1 MTTSTYGIGNH
12 VCTSPLNEAC
22 FLKTGAGMLVGATL
36 VALASSLFT
45 TVSNLSG
52 SMVIVGKGPE
62 LHTIERLARAFEE
75 ANPEIGVEIRWDRNS
90 KRTEAVE
97 SGVADIGVAGQA
109 HAGLAAVA
117 IAWDGI
123 AVIVNKADPVKEVS
137 REQLVAMYSERVTR
151 WAELQTE
158 QQALRASDRS
168 VEQKRILSLGEL
180 DPEIRLIHRAPDQST
195 RQSFEEFL
203 GIAGYL
209 PKSATIV
216 ETDQQ
221 AISEVAGNLS
231 AVAYLSF
238 GVVLEARKA
247 GTSVRVLRVDH
258 IEATERN
265 VREGQ
270 YTLRRPVL
278 LLSRSEPNLLIETFI
293 AFTLSD
299 EEQAIVEEQFIPY
312 SAPTPSFVRHEG
324 LQHVIAEER
333 CAGTSCRAK
342 EIRASSWS

>member
-1 MTTSTYGIGNH
+1 
-12 VCTSPLNEAC
+12 
-22 FLKTGAGMLVGATL
+22 MLICATM

-52 SMVIVGKGPE
+52 SMVIVGNGPE

-90 KRTEAVE
+90 KPIESVE

-123 AVIVNKADPVKEVS
+123 AVIVNEANPVKEVS
-137 REQLVAMYSERVTR
+137 REQLAAMYSERVTR

-158 QQALRASDRS
+158 QQAVRASDRS
-168 VEQKRILSLGEL
+168 VEQKRILSPGEL

-195 RQSFEEFL
+195 RQSFEEIL
-203 GIAGYL
+203 GIAAYR
-209 PKSATIV
+209 PKSAIIV

-238 GVVLEARKA
+238 GAVLDARKA

-258 IEATERN
+258 IEASERN
-265 VREGQ
+265 VSEGQ
-270 YTLRRPVL
+270 YALRRPVL

-299 EEQAIVEEQFIPY
+299 EGQALVDEQFIPY
-312 SAPTPSFVRHEG
+312 SSPTPSFVRHEG
-324 LQHVIAEER
+324 VATGDR
-333 CAGTSCRAK
+333 RGTVRRNVLPGQGDQSLIVELKAVDA
-342 EIRASSWS
+342 ILDTWA

>member
-1 MTTSTYGIGNH
+1 MAVKTAASTHRMGTH
-12 VCTSPLNEAC
+12 AHMSSPL
-22 FLKTGAGMLVGATL
+22 GAYFFEIGPGTLCGA
-36 VALASSLFT
+36 VFIGFASSLYM
-45 TVSNLSG
+45 VSASSLSG
-52 SMVIVGKGPE
+52 SIAIVGNGPE
-62 LHTIERLARAFEE
+62 LPTIQRLAQAFEQT
-75 ANPEIGVEIRWDRNS
+75 NPGIDVEIRWDRS
-90 KRTEAVE
+90 AKPIEAVE
-97 SGVADIGVAGQA
+97 SGAADVAVTGQA
-109 HAGLAAVA
+109 NSDLAAIP

-123 AVIVNKADPVKEVS
+123 AVIVNEANPVKEVS
-137 REQLVAMYSERVTR
+137 REQLAAMYSERVTS

-158 QQALRASDRS
+158 QQAVRASDPL

-180 DPEIRLIHRAPDQST
+180 DPEIRLIHRAPDQSA
-195 RQSFEEFL
+195 RQSFEETI

-238 GVVLEARKA
+238 GAALDPRKA

-258 IEATERN
+258 IEASERN

-278 LLSRSEPNLLIETFI
+278 LLARSEPNLLIETFI

-299 EEQAIVEEQFIPY
+299 EGQAIVDEQFIPY
-312 SAPTPSFVRHEG
+312 SAPTPSFARHEG
-324 LQHVIAEER
+324 LQRVIAEER
-333 CAGTSCRAK
+333 CGGTSCRK
-342 EIRASSWS
+342 WEI